1 MRTLINYIVI
11 LTIVFIVSCGNNSQE
26 QKDGEVRVSPDIVNN
41 PETASGEITDKTGVP
56 KFDFEEITFDLG
68 TVQSGESVTHE
79 FKFKNSG
86 DKDLIISQAKGS
98 CGCTV
103 PDWPKEPIAP
113 GETGKITVHYDTQ
126 RAGAI
131 NKSVTINSNAIN
143 EPIKVIRIKGNV
155 LPQPETG
162 APVNNSGAPNNN

>member
-11 LTIVFIVSCGNNSQE
+11 LTSVLIVSCGNKSNE
-26 QKDGEVRVSPDIVNN
+26 QKDGEIRVSPDIVNN
-41 PETASGEITDKTGVP
+41 PETANGEITDKTGVP

-98 CGCTV
+98 CGCTQ
-103 PDWPKEPIAP
+103 PEYPKDPIAP
-113 GETGKITVHYDTQ
+113 GDEGV
-126 RAGAI
+126 
-131 NKSVTINSNAIN
+131 
-143 EPIKVIRIKGNV
+143 IKVTFNSTGISGQITKNVTLIANTTPNTKVLTITGEVIK
-155 LPQPETG
+155 
-162 APVNNSGAPNNN
+162 SK

>member
-11 LTIVFIVSCGNNSQE
+11 LTSLLIVSCGNNTDE
-26 QKDGEVRVSPDIVNN
+26 PKEGEVRVSPDIVNN

-68 TVQSGESVTHE
+68 TVESGESVTHE

-98 CGCTV
+98 CGCTQ
-103 PDWPKEPIAP
+103 PEYPKDPVAP
-113 GETGKITVHYDTQ
+113 GDEGV
-126 RAGAI
+126 
-131 NKSVTINSNAIN
+131 
-143 EPIKVIRIKGNV
+143 IKVTFNSTGISGQITKNITLIANTTPNTKVLTITGEVIK
-155 LPQPETG
+155 
-162 APVNNSGAPNNN
+162 SK

>member
-11 LTIVFIVSCGNNSQE
+11 LTSVLIVSCGNKSNE
-26 QKDGEVRVSPDIVNN
+26 QKDGEIRVSPDIVNN
-41 PETASGEITDKTGVP
+41 PETASGEITDKTGMP

-98 CGCTV
+98 CGCTQ
-103 PDWPKEPIAP
+103 PEYPKDPIAP
-113 GETGKITVHYDTQ
+113 GDEGV
-126 RAGAI
+126 
-131 NKSVTINSNAIN
+131 
-143 EPIKVIRIKGNV
+143 IKVTFNSTGISGQITKNVTLIANTTPNTKVLTITGEVIK
-155 LPQPETG
+155 
-162 APVNNSGAPNNN
+162 SK

>member
-11 LTIVFIVSCGNNSQE
+11 LSSVLFVSCGNKSNE
-26 QKDGEVRVSPDIVNN
+26 TKEGEVRVSPDIVNN
-41 PETASGEITDKTGVP
+41 PETANGEIIDKTGGP

-98 CGCTV
+98 CGCTQ
-103 PDWPKEPIAP
+103 PEYPKDPIAP
-113 GETGKITVHYDTQ
+113 SDEGV
-126 RAGAI
+126 
-131 NKSVTINSNAIN
+131 
-143 EPIKVIRIKGNV
+143 IKVTFNSTGISGQITKNVTLIANTIPNTKVLTITGEVIK
-155 LPQPETG
+155 
-162 APVNNSGAPNNN
+162 SK

>member
-11 LTIVFIVSCGNNSQE
+11 LTSVFIVSCGNNSQE

-98 CGCTV
+98 CGCTQ
-103 PDWPKEPIAP
+103 PEYPKDPIAP
-113 GETGKITVHYDTQ
+113 GDEGV
-126 RAGAI
+126 
-131 NKSVTINSNAIN
+131 
-143 EPIKVIRIKGNV
+143 IKVTFNSTGISGQITKNVTLIANTTPNTKVLTITGEVIK
-155 LPQPETG
+155 
-162 APVNNSGAPNNN
+162 SK

>member
-11 LTIVFIVSCGNNSQE
+11 LTSVLIVSCGNKNNE
-26 QKDGEVRVSPDIVNN
+26 TKEGEVRVSPDVVNN

-98 CGCTV
+98 CGCTQ
-103 PDWPKEPIAP
+103 PEYPKDPIAP
-113 GETGKITVHYDTQ
+113 GDEGV
-126 RAGAI
+126 
-131 NKSVTINSNAIN
+131 
-143 EPIKVIRIKGNV
+143 IKVTFNSTGISGQITKNVTLIANTTPNTKVLTITGEVIK
-155 LPQPETG
+155 
-162 APVNNSGAPNNN
+162 SK